1 MSDYILVSTV
11 VFFIVAIWYFNWV
24 TAKSEFERGYL
35 MGKEHIHYSLQL
47 KALRQHLGQ
56 SLEQVSKA
64 TGLETDVIKWVEEND
79 YKELRKFDYFQVTDI
94 LFSHYGEDKN
104 TASVYVQFD
113 DKVVRLKPCNGFQ
126 SLNKRCSLK
135 GKCSIPA
142 SGLMVIQEPKG

>member
-1 MSDYILVSTV
+1 MSDYILASTV

-24 TAKSEFERGYL
+24 TVKSEFERGYL
-35 MGKEHIHYSLQL
+35 MGKEQIHHSLQL
-47 KALRQHLGQ
+47 KALRQHLGL
-56 SLEQVSKA
+56 SLEQVGKV
-64 TGLETDVIKWVEEND
+64 TGLDIDLIKCVEECD
-79 YKELRKFDYFQVTDI
+79 YKALRKFDYFQVTNV

-104 TASVYVQFD
+104 SATVYVQFD

-126 SLNKRCSLK
+126 SLNKRCNLK